1 MPIDLEMLRQKH
13 AELSAGPSG
22 ENSDFLSKFFKLNE
36 GTNVLRI
43 LPSKDDD
50 NVFYAETKIH
60 RVPTGE
66 GRDRNIHC
74 RKMQG
79 EACPVCDAYF
89 ALWNEPHK
97 NEDLARKIKPR
108 DRYYLNVVDRETD
121 EVKILSIGVILFKKI
136 IAAMLDKD
144 YGDITDLETGH
155 DFKIIKVMEGQWPRY
170 DQSAPRPKSDPAW
183 TPAQIA
189 AWMDSLHDIHSL
201 VKLEDYDELKKVEM
215 TLMGSTTEN
224 RAPASAGETTP
235 VSTDDYLDKMK
246 S

>member
-1 MPIDLEMLRQKH
+1 MSIDLELLRQKH

-22 ENSDFLSKFFKLNE
+22 ENSDFLSKFMKIKE
-36 GTNVLRI
+36 GTNVVRI
-43 LPSKDDD
+43 LPWKDDD
-50 NVFYAETKIH
+50 NLFYAETKIH

-89 ALWNEPHK
+89 ALWNEPNK

-108 DRYYLNVVDRETD
+108 ARYYLNVVDRATE

-136 IAAMLDKD
+136 IAAMLDED
-144 YGDITDLETGH
+144 FGDITDLQTGN
-155 DFKIIKVMEGQWPRY
+155 DFKIVKVMEGQWPRY
-170 DQSAPRPKSDPAW
+170 DQSAPRPKSDEAGHQS
-183 TPAQIA
+183 QIA
-189 AWMDSLHDIHSL
+189 AWMESLHDIHNL
-201 VKLEDYDELKKVEM
+201 VKVEDYDELKKVEM
-215 TLMGSTTEN
+215 DLMGTVTESSE
-224 RAPASAGETTP
+224 PVDAGNKDA
-235 VSTDDYLDKMK
+235 VSTEDYLDQLK